1 MLMVGGVLPPYLQRL
16 ILRKYNII
24 SGALLFITSL
34 VFLLVVIPNETAP
47 GEEYGMPPAFLPNI
61 IMILIGMLSVA
72 LLLVNLFGN
81 KKEESDP
88 APITLKNWLHLII
101 FAVIIFSSLL
111 LMTFIGFIASGA
123 LMIAAY
129 MIYMGKRN
137 IIPILLTSIAT
148 PIFIYYVLW
157 YGFTILLP

>member
-1 MLMVGGVLPPYLQRL
+1 
-16 ILRKYNII
+16 LRKYNTI

-47 GEEYGMPPAFLPNI
+47 GEEYGMPPSFLPNI
-61 IMILIGMLSVA
+61 IMIVIGVLSAA
-72 LLLVNLFGN
+72 LLLLNLFGN

-88 APITLKNWLHLII
+88 VPITAKNWLHLLI
-101 FAVIIFSSLL
+101 FAVIIMSSLL
-111 LMTFIGFIASGA
+111 LMTVIGFIASGA

-129 MIYMGKRN
+129 MIYMGKRKV
-137 IIPILLTSIAT
+137 IPVVLTSIIT
-148 PIFIYYVLW
+148 PIFIYGLLW

>member
-1 MLMVGGVLPPYLQRL
+1 MLMERGGFPSTIIGL

-34 VFLLVVIPNETAP
+34 VFLLAVIPNETAP

-61 IMILIGMLSVA
+61 IMIVIGVLSAA
-72 LLLVNLFGN
+72 LLLLNLLG
-81 KKEESDP
+81 KKKQESDP
-88 APITLKNWLHLII
+88 VPITANNWLHLLI
-101 FAVIIFSSLL
+101 FAVIILASLL
-111 LMTFIGFIASGA
+111 LMTAIGFIASGA

-129 MIYMGKRN
+129 MIYMGQRK
-137 IIPILLTSIAT
+137 IIPILLTSIIT
-148 PIFIYYVLW
+148 PIFIYYMLW